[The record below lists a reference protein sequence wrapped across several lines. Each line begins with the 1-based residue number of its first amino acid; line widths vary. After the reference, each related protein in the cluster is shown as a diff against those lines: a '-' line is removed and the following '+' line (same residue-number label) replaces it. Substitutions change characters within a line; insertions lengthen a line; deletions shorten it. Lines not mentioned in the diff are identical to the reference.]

1 MMRICSA
8 AVLITI
14 GLAACGPAALPP
26 TSSSDLCAGATDPG
40 ARQKFSFGQIVP
52 CLSTPDKVRAFVAS
66 NVVYDVEYDVRERGG
81 NEYVPAQLVY
91 ERGVDDADGHA
102 ILQCFFLEEN
112 GWDAFVV
119 GLSIETPVGSNVC
132 GVRNPDG
139 TLLILQGDGR
149 ITDPFDSLADAAEY
163 YIDKGWMQ
171 EGGTL
176 RTLRASQVTGLT
188 TDATSPSVLQLPW
201 VMQEY

>member
-1 MMRICSA
+1 MRIRSA
-8 AVLITI
+8 VVPLII

-26 TSSSDLCAGATDPG
+26 TSASDLCAGATDPG
-40 ARQKFSFGQIVP
+40 ARQKYSFEQIVP
-52 CLSTPDKVRAFVAS
+52 CLNTPDTVGAFVAS
-66 NVVYDVEYDVRERGG
+66 NVGYDVEYDVRERGG

-91 ERGVDDADGHA
+91 ERGIDDADGHA
-102 ILQCFFLEEN
+102 ILQCYLLEEN

-119 GLSIETPVGSNVC
+119 GLSIESPLGSNVC

-139 TLLILQGDGR
+139 TLLILQGEGR
-149 ITDPFDSLADAAEY
+149 ITDPFDSLADAARY

-171 EGGTL
+171 EAGTL

-201 VMQEY
+201 VTQEY